1 MNKIRSKPFRPHCA
15 RALGVILWAICSL
28 SPCAGARSDAQG
40 AQGKE
45 NPELQRIFRQMESAG
60 KTFRSFAAKISQKK
74 YTAILK
80 EFGRTETGE
89 FYFARAKDGTSMIR
103 QEITNPGRT
112 ILTIKDGVATIYRPG
127 LKEAQKANLG
137 KNKDKAEF
145 LAVGIG
151 QPPSEL
157 QKSFDISY
165 QGAEPAA
172 GAPCSILLL
181 RPKDPK
187 AAAFY
192 ATIVLWVKQTS
203 GVPTQYRL
211 QEPNNDYLLVTFTDE
226 KLNVKIPDS
235 KFEQNLPNGVQIQKL
250 Q

>member
-1 MNKIRSKPFRPHCA
+1 MNKIQSKPSRTYCA
-15 RALGVILWAICSL
+15 RALAVILWAIFSL
-28 SPCAGARSDAQG
+28 SPFVRARSDAQG

-60 KTFRSFAAKISQKK
+60 KTFRSFTAKISQKK

-127 LKEAQKANLG
+127 LKEAQRANLG

-181 RPKDPK
+181 KPRDPK
-187 AAAFY
+187 TAAFY
-192 ATIVLWVKQTS
+192 STIVLWVKQTS
-203 GVPTQYRL
+203 GVPTQYKL

-226 KLNVKIPDS
+226 KLNVKIPNA
-235 KFEQNLPNGVQIQKL
+235 KFEPKLPDGVPIQKL

>member
-1 MNKIRSKPFRPHCA
+1 
-15 RALGVILWAICSL
+15 
-28 SPCAGARSDAQG
+28 
-40 AQGKE
+40 
-45 NPELQRIFRQMESAG
+45 
-60 KTFRSFAAKISQKK
+60 
-74 YTAILK
+74 
-80 EFGRTETGE
+80 
-89 FYFARAKDGTSMIR
+89 
-103 QEITNPGRT
+103 
-112 ILTIKDGVATIYRPG
+112 VATIYRPG

-165 QGAEPAA
+165 QGAEPAG

-181 RPKDPK
+181 KPKDPK

-203 GVPTQYRL
+203 GIPTQYRL

-235 KFEQNLPNGVQIQKL
+235 KFEQEFPNGVQIQKL